1 MLKDKNIVL
10 GVTGGIAA
18 YKACD
23 LVSRLKKQG
32 ALVRVVLTANGAKFV
47 PPLTF
52 ETLSSNPVVTD
63 TFEPRK
69 SLEHISLA
77 KWADAFVIA
86 PASANCLAKLANG
99 IADDLLSTT
108 ALAMTAPLLIAPAM
122 NANMWRH
129 PATQANFRLL
139 LERGAKTVGPMS
151 GHLACGDDD
160 VGRMAEPEQIVEA
173 LDALLNPRR
182 DFEGRHMLV
191 TAGPTVERI
200 DPVRYITNRSSG
212 KMGYAIAEAARDR
225 GAEVVLVSGPV
236 NLVAPEG
243 VEVVKIESSA
253 ELCAAVLAR
262 GDWADVVIQAA
273 APADYTPVNVSETKI
288 KKTGAGMM
296 LELKNTTDIA
306 KTLGERK
313 HPGQVLVAF
322 AAETDRVLENAKGKL
337 EKKNADLIIANDV
350 TRPGAGFGVDTNAV
364 TLITRQDEKALPV
377 MSKRDVAD
385 AILDKVAA
393 L

>member
-1 MLKDKNIVL
+1 MLKDKKIVL

-236 NLVAPEG
+236 NLAAPEG

-288 KKTGAGMM
+288 KKTGVGMM

-337 EKKNADLIIANDV
+337 EKKNADLIVANDV